1 MPTKENPK
9 THNKNGQQT
18 PSMSIYE
25 QSREERI
32 KENLQRLQKLGI
44 VDLSQKL
51 NSAVRTKRTTKHS
64 RSDSPP
70 FTPVLPSGPLRRS
83 SRLQNATPVSY
94 SEVVLS
100 KKDKDVKL
108 EEGSKPEVYTEEHEK
123 LLGKTERSWTFF
135 VDGYGEDGRRI
146 YDSVKGKTCH
156 QCRQKTLGHR
166 THCSECNMVQGQFC
180 GDCLYMRYGEHVLEA
195 LDNPNWIC
203 PVCRGICNCSL
214 CRQAKGWCPTGP
226 LYKKISSL
234 GFKSV
239 AHYLIQTRRAQTTL
253 ENIPDTVNQ
262 ASAKRSL
269 SFSDRE
275 ALLKDSPQ
283 INENELVKIKPQ
295 SEDMKDDKDLNTA
308 KECNMQ
314 GSPYP
319 STNSNTFR
327 KRSLLFSNIEPESKN
342 VDSTEVDLK
351 VQNHFG
357 LSTPQLEKETCNGF
371 KGEEEK
377 KLYHSGND
385 SDVALDGC
393 PKSKK
398 RHAAIKP
405 IPDSI
410 TGRLRQRRRKGNDHD
425 GIELSLENE
434 KRLEVKQALSN
445 IFPVREKEMPISD
458 GTQELM
464 NKPAVDTEPVQDSKA
479 GRSRQMEMEEE
490 IKSSTAPGPDSI
502 ARRLRPRNK
511 PT

>member
-1 MPTKENPK
+1 MEFATAVYAGKQKDGVLLALSTRRLIFNC
-9 THNKNGQQT
+9 
-18 PSMSIYE
+18 
-25 QSREERI
+25 
-32 KENLQRLQKLGI
+32 NLILSHTSLYDKI
-44 VDLSQKL
+44 VGPDLL
-51 NSAVRTKRTTKHS
+51 
-64 RSDSPP
+64 
-70 FTPVLPSGPLRRS
+70 S
-83 SRLQNATPVSY
+83 SFQ
-94 SEVVLS
+94 
-100 KKDKDVKL
+100 
-108 EEGSKPEVYTEEHEK
+108 
-123 LLGKTERSWTFF
+123 
-135 VDGYGEDGRRI
+135 
-146 YDSVKGKTCH
+146 
-156 QCRQKTLGHR
+156 
-166 THCSECNMVQGQFC
+166 
-180 GDCLYMRYGEHVLEA
+180 
-195 LDNPNWIC
+195 
-203 PVCRGICNCSL
+203 
-214 CRQAKGWCPTGP
+214 
-226 LYKKISSL
+226 ISSL

-239 AHYLIQTRRAQTTL
+239 AHYLVQTRRAQTTL
-253 ENIPDTVNQ
+253 ENFPDTVNQ

-283 INENELVKIKPQ
+283 VNENELVKIKPQ
-295 SEDMKDDKDLNTA
+295 SEDMKDDKDLNTE
-308 KECNMQ
+308 KECNLQ
-314 GSPYP
+314 GSSYP
-319 STNSNTFR
+319 STNSNTSR
-327 KRSLLFSNIEPESKN
+327 KRSLLFSNIEAESKN

-357 LSTPQLEKETCNGF
+357 LSMPQLEKETCNGF

-398 RHAAIKP
+398 RRAAIKP

-410 TGRLRQRRRKGNDHD
+410 PGRLRQRRRKGNDHD

-434 KRLEVKQALSN
+434 KRLEVKQALSI
-445 IFPVREKEMPISD
+445 IFPISD

-464 NKPAVDTEPVQDSKA
+464 NKPAVDAEPFQDSKA